1 MVATPTLKSGLLKFR
16 GLPSVHQ
23 VFIAQEVNMVKLC
36 FAAIPPS
43 THRISRFLN
52 SPHTLSKALN
62 THLPIAGAEVSIDG

>member
-1 MVATPTLKSGLLKFR
+1 
-16 GLPSVHQ
+16 
-23 VFIAQEVNMVKLC
+23 MVKLC